1 MARSPTLLSAT
12 RAAVEEGIVPG
23 GGVTLI
29 RTEQVLRELEQTLS
43 GEELLGARLLREALS
58 APITLIADN
67 AGYKGQVVLES
78 IRESIL
84 VLESII
90 LASFCGGTRGDNESP
105 SDDLFLRTF
114 SL

>member
-1 MARSPTLLSAT
+1 MLLSAT

-29 RTEQVLRELEQTLS
+29 RTEQVFTGVGTKSLWR
-43 GEELLGARLLREALS
+43 GVIGCPALREALS

-78 IRESIL
+78 IRES
-84 VLESII
+84 E
-90 LASFCGGTRGDNESP
+90 GGLGIRGRSW
-105 SDDLFLRTF
+105 RI
-114 SL
+114 